1 MYIRRLPSKR
11 YQCVIRL
18 KGHKL
23 SKTFTQRSDAKTWGR
38 EQEYLIETSKLVRAP
53 KNLTLRVLIN
63 EYREHSLPNL
73 KDSYGLNN
81 QLKRICN
88 NYKWLVDKPYET
100 LKPLDFEKFKSMRL
114 KDIGNHYVYKNNYR
128 ATNKDLRILSVIIN
142 KAISLQGYQ
151 IINHTNS
158 IKYLPHSKG
167 LYRPIRYYEHRA
179 LLKLANKNQKAVLLL
194 LRHTGARPKEIFNL
208 SWNCLDEYNNELR
221 IPSNINKTN
230 RGRSIPL
237 NKYLIEWLF
246 NNLDKNT
253 KYITNVTYTSFRF
266 WLIRNTKKLNFK
278 DFSMYHY
285 RRYFVQ
291 YHANKGLP
299 LPKLALMTGHRSYSM
314 IARYY
319 GHNALLSN

>member
-38 EQEYLIETSKLVRAP
+38 EQEYLIETSNLVRVP

-73 KDSYGLNN
+73 KDSYGVNN
-81 QLKRICN
+81 QLNRLCDRF
-88 NYKWLVDKPYET
+88 KWLIDKPYDA

-114 KDIGNHYVYKNNYR
+114 KDIGNHHIYKNNHR
-128 ATNKDLRILSVIIN
+128 AANKDLRILSVIIN
-142 KAISLQGYQ
+142 KAISLQSYT
-151 IINHTNS
+151 ITNHIYS
-158 IKYLPHSKG
+158 IKYLPHSRG
-167 LYRPIRYYEHRA
+167 LYRPIRYYEHRT

-208 SWNCLDEYNNELR
+208 SWNCLDEYKNELL
-221 IPSNINKTN
+221 IPSNINKTYTS
-230 RGRSIPL
+230 RVIPL
-237 NKYLIEWLF
+237 NKYLIDWLF
-246 NNLDKNT
+246 KNLDNNT
-253 KYITNVTYTSFRF
+253 KTITNISYTAFRF
-266 WLIRNTKKLNFK
+266 WLIRKTKKLNFK
-278 DFSMYHY
+278 EFSMYHY

-291 YHANKGLP
+291 YYANKGLP
-299 LPKLALMTGHRSYSM
+299 LPKLALLTGHKSYSM

-319 GHNALLSN
+319 GHYVLSN

>member
-1 MYIRRLPSKR
+1 MYIKRLPSKR

-63 EYREHSLPNL
+63 EYREHSLSNL
-73 KDSYGLNN
+73 KDSYGVNN
-81 QLKRICN
+81 QLKRLCN
-88 NYKWLVDKPYET
+88 NYKWLIDKPYEA

-114 KDIGNHYVYKNNYR
+114 KDIGNYHSYKNNHR
-128 ATNKDLRILSVIIN
+128 ATNKDLRILSIIIN

-151 IINHTNS
+151 IVNHINS

-167 LYRPIRYYEHRA
+167 LYRPIRYYEHRT
-179 LLKLANKNQKAVLLL
+179 LLRLANKNQKAVLLL
-194 LRHTGARPKEIFNL
+194 LRHSGARPKEIFNL
-208 SWNCLDEYNNELR
+208 SWDCLDEYQNELR
-221 IPSNINKTN
+221 IPSYLNKTN
-230 RGRSIPL
+230 TGRVIPL
-237 NKYLIEWLF
+237 NKYIIDWLF
-246 NNLDKNT
+246 KNLNT
-253 KYITNVTYTSFRF
+253 NTNTITNISYTAFRF
-266 WLIRNTKKLNFK
+266 WLIRNTRKLNFI

-299 LPKLALMTGHRSYSM
+299 LPKLALMTGHKSYSM
-314 IARYY
+314 LARYY
-319 GHNALLSN
+319 GHNFLSN